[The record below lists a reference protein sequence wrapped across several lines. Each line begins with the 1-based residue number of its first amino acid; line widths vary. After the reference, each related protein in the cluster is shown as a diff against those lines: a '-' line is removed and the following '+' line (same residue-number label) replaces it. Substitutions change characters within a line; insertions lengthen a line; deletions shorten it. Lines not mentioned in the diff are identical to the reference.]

1 MKKAVE
7 EAAAAQGINLN
18 PGRAEKIAAALEPLL
33 RTHDPLRDSLDF
45 DVDATTY
52 LKAIRQ

>member
-1 MKKAVE
+1 MKSTVE
-7 EAAAAQGINLN
+7 ETAALQGIRLN

-33 RTHDPLRDSLDF
+33 KAPDPLRESLDF

-52 LKAIRQ
+52 LKAIAR